1 MNRSRIRNLMYNSIL
16 GREIKLDEIR
26 TEDTIEVLATVLTI
40 ITDVFDI
47 EKQRNQEEYLHLLSI
62 VDPQS
67 ILKDK
72 RKRSRL

>member
-16 GREIKLDEIR
+16 GREIELDEIR

-67 ILKDK
+67 VLKDK
-72 RKRSRL
+72 RKFVRY

>member
-16 GREIKLDEIR
+16 GREIELDEIR

-67 ILKDK
+67 VLKDK

>member
-1 MNRSRIRNLMYNSIL
+1 MYNSIL

-67 ILKDK
+67 VLKDK

>member
-1 MNRSRIRNLMYNSIL
+1 MYNSIL
-16 GREIKLDEIR
+16 GREIELDVIR

-67 ILKDK
+67 VLKDK

>member
-1 MNRSRIRNLMYNSIL
+1 MYNSIL
-16 GREIKLDEIR
+16 GREIELDEIR

-67 ILKDK
+67 VLKDK

>member
-1 MNRSRIRNLMYNSIL
+1 MNRLRIRNLMYNSIL
-16 GREIKLDEIR
+16 GREIELDEIR

-67 ILKDK
+67 VLKDK

>member
-16 GREIKLDEIR
+16 GRPIELDEIR
-26 TEDTIEVLATVLTI
+26 TGEAIEVLATVLTI

-67 ILKDK
+67 VLKDK
-72 RKRSRL
+72 RKFVRY